1 MRLAQV
7 DLNLFVVFDTIYSVR
22 NLTRTAEILSITQP
36 AVSNALSRLRKTFDD
51 QLFIRTPQGMAPTP
65 VADNIAV
72 QVREAL
78 QLLNLSVQE
87 GNRFCPESSDKV
99 FRLSMNDL
107 PEALLLPA
115 LEEELQGIAPGLGIE
130 SHYHSRQDAPKALA
144 SGTLDLAIEVPL
156 MSDPQLCHQPLV
168 TDQYVCLVR
177 SDHPVVGDE
186 LTLDDYLALG
196 HILVSSRPGGM
207 GQVDAALNN
216 LGLARDIKLRVKHYM
231 VAPLVALR
239 TDLALTVPSRLA
251 HQYNARILQLP
262 FEMPSL
268 EWHLY
273 WHKSSD
279 LDQANR
285 WLRERLLQ
293 QQLDL
298 TPPTPINITTMNT
311 KI

>member
-1 MRLAQV
+1 MRLSRV
-7 DLNLFVVFDTIYSVR
+7 DLNLFIVFDTIYNVR

-51 QLFIRTPQGMAPTP
+51 QLFVRTPKAMVPTP

-78 QLLNLSVQE
+78 QLLNLSIQE
-87 GNRFCPESSDKV
+87 GNHFSPGTSDKV

-115 LEEELQGIAPGLGIE
+115 LEEKLQASAPGLGIQ
-130 SHYHSRQDAPKALA
+130 SHYHSRKEFPDALA
-144 SGTLDLAIEVPL
+144 SGTLDLAIDVPL
-156 MSDPQLCHQPLV
+156 LNDPQLCHQPLF
-168 TDQYVCLVR
+168 TDEYVCMVR
-177 SDHPVVGDE
+177 NDHPLVGEE
-186 LTLDDYLALG
+186 LTLETYLALG
-196 HILVSSRPGGM
+196 HILVSSRPSGV
-207 GQVDAALNN
+207 GQVDAAVNN
-216 LGLARDIKLRVKHYM
+216 LGLARKIKLRVKHYM

-251 HQYNARILQLP
+251 RQYDARILKLP
-262 FEMPSL
+262 FDMPPL

-273 WHKSSD
+273 WHKSAD

-285 WLRERLLQ
+285 WFREQLL
-293 QQLDL
+293 
-298 TPPTPINITTMNT
+298 
-311 KI
+311 K